1 METNI
6 IIGEIKET
14 FNISNSKI
22 IVNRSNL
29 SKNNFISRSK
39 NTSHINDVFYMLY
52 GLILGPGNHIEAK
65 IFYTEMVKNQTFI
78 VEAFNKMQIIGF
90 NNIRNVTLG
99 HWYINVNCINDY
111 KNFSMGK
118 IVNSID
124 SSKTLP
130 GDKLAY
136 FFSKLI

>member
-1 METNI
+1 
-6 IIGEIKET
+6 
-14 FNISNSKI
+14 
-22 IVNRSNL
+22 
-29 SKNNFISRSK
+29 
-39 NTSHINDVFYMLY
+39 
-52 GLILGPGNHIEAK
+52 
-65 IFYTEMVKNQTFI
+65 MVKNQTFI

-118 IVNSID
+118 IHDSID

-130 GDKLAY
+130 GDKLAS